1 MASSCR
7 SCLVWVLCFFLC
19 RCLVFVEPSRR
30 VFLYPQSQEISSIV
44 SKQYRTAYHFQ
55 PPKNWINADPNGPM
69 YYNGVYHLFYQYNPN
84 SSVWGNIHWAHS
96 VSTDLINWAPLDLAI
111 HPTKPF
117 DINGCWTGSA
127 TILPGHQ
134 PVILY
139 TGMNRDNQQVQNIAV
154 PGNLSDP
161 FLREWTKPDY
171 NPLMTPS
178 DGIHPDMFRDP
189 TTGWRGA
196 DGHWRVA
203 LGAEISGNG
212 TALLYKS
219 EDFVRWE
226 RADSPLHSS
235 SASGMWEC
243 PDFFPVPI
251 EGREGLDTS
260 VNSKDVRHVLKMSL
274 MEPQSD
280 YYMLGTYDETRD
292 IFVPDNAA
300 DDYRMW
306 LRYDYGKFYASK
318 TFFDAKKKRR
328 ILWGWLNESDTESD
342 DIAKGWAGIQ
352 IIPRKI
358 WLDSR
363 GRQLVQWPIEEVESL
378 RRNEVHLHGLE
389 LTTGLHEIKGVKGSQ
404 ADVEV
409 DFELPSLDRADPF
422 DPTRAMDAPKLCSQE
437 DASVRGGIGPFG
449 LLVLASENLEEHTA
463 IFFRVYRDQNTA
475 KVLMCSDQRRQSRSS
490 LRPELDKPVYGVFL
504 DMDLEKERKISL
516 RTLIDHSV
524 IENFGGKGRAC
535 ITARVY
541 PELFL
546 NTSSHL
552 YLFNNGSSS
561 VMISR
566 FQSWGMA
573 KAHLNIKLK
582 DLVIEN

>member
-1 MASSCR
+1 
-7 SCLVWVLCFFLC
+7 
-19 RCLVFVEPSRR
+19 
-30 VFLYPQSQEISSIV
+30 
-44 SKQYRTAYHFQ
+44 
-55 PPKNWINADPNGPM
+55 
-69 YYNGVYHLFYQYNPN
+69 
-84 SSVWGNIHWAHS
+84 
-96 VSTDLINWAPLDLAI
+96 
-111 HPTKPF
+111 
-117 DINGCWTGSA
+117 
-127 TILPGHQ
+127 
-134 PVILY
+134 
-139 TGMNRDNQQVQNIAV
+139 
-154 PGNLSDP
+154 
-161 FLREWTKPDY
+161 
-171 NPLMTPS
+171 MTPV

-196 DGHWRVA
+196 DGRWRVA

-260 VNSKDVRHVLKMSL
+260 VNSGRQACVEDELDEAAVRLLHA
-274 MEPQSD
+274 
-280 YYMLGTYDETRD
+280 GND
-292 IFVPDNAA
+292 IFVPDDAA

-352 IIPRKI
+352 IIPRKV

-389 LTTGLHEIKGVKGSQ
+389 LATGLHEIKGVKASQ

-409 DFELPSLDRADPF
+409 DFELPSLDTADPF
-422 DPTRAMDAPKLCSQE
+422 DPTRAMDAPKLCSQD

-463 IFFRVYRDQNTA
+463 VFFRVYRDRDTA
-475 KVLMCSDQRRQSRSS
+475 KVLMCSDQRRQAIFDHVKDYRSS

-504 DMDLEKERKISL
+504 DMDVEKERKISL

-546 NTSSHL
+546 DTSSHL

-566 FQSWGMA
+566 FQSWNIA

>member
-1 MASSCR
+1 
-7 SCLVWVLCFFLC
+7 
-19 RCLVFVEPSRR
+19 
-30 VFLYPQSQEISSIV
+30 
-44 SKQYRTAYHFQ
+44 
-55 PPKNWINADPNGPM
+55 
-69 YYNGVYHLFYQYNPN
+69 
-84 SSVWGNIHWAHS
+84 
-96 VSTDLINWAPLDLAI
+96 
-111 HPTKPF
+111 
-117 DINGCWTGSA
+117 
-127 TILPGHQ
+127 
-134 PVILY
+134 
-139 TGMNRDNQQVQNIAV
+139 MNRDNQQVQNIAV
-154 PGNLSDP
+154 PANLSDP
-161 FLREWTKPDY
+161 FLRVWTKPDY
-171 NPLMTPS
+171 NPLMTPV
-178 DGIHPDMFRDP
+178 DGIHSDMFRDP

-196 DGHWRVA
+196 DGRWRVA

-243 PDFFPVPI
+243 PDFFPVSI

-260 VNSKDVRHVLKMSL
+260 VNSKAVRHVLKMSL
-274 MEPQSD
+274 MVPQSD

-292 IFVPDNAA
+292 IFVPDDAA

-342 DIAKGWAGIQ
+342 DIAKGWAGLQ

-378 RRNEVHLHGLE
+378 RRDEVHLHGLE
-389 LTTGLHEIKGVKGSQ
+389 LTTGVHEIKGLKASQ
-404 ADVEV
+404 VDVEV
-409 DFELPSLDRADPF
+409 DFELPSLEGADTF
-422 DPTRAMDAPKLCSQE
+422 DPSRAMDAPKLCSEE
-437 DASVRGGIGPFG
+437 DASVR
-449 LLVLASENLEEHTA
+449 VLDVE
-463 IFFRVYRDQNTA
+463 
-475 KVLMCSDQRRQSRSS
+475 SRSS

-524 IENFGGKGRAC
+524 IESFGGKGRAC